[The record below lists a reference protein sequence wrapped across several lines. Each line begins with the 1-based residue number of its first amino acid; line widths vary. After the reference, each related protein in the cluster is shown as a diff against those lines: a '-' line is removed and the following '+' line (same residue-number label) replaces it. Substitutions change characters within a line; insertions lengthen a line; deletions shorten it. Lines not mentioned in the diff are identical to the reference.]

1 MCCVQSGELGA
12 CEPCLP
18 GFIVMRGFSGTLL
31 VVSILDI
38 VLGGFA
44 VLKGLSIVSVGLMGS
59 F

>member
-1 MCCVQSGELGA
+1 
-12 CEPCLP
+12 
-18 GFIVMRGFSGTLL
+18 MRGFSGTLL

-44 VLKGLSIVSVGLMGS
+44 VLKGLSIVSVGPMGS